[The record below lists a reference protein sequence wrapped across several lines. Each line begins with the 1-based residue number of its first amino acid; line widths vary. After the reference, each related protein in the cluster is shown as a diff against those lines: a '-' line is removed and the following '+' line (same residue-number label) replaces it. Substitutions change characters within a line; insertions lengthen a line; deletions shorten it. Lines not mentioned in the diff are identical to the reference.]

1 MDQELSS
8 ESSVD
13 LNRQVRNSL
22 RNSLVAVVVSLAIAL
37 VFNYLFI
44 DITIGVSLLVF
55 TGLVLAVIGGFVIQF
70 KYSYKNSIWL
80 VIPILFFAIMPI
92 FRDNE
97 FLTFLNVLAIFGLL
111 LILARSLSK
120 ENILN
125 FGIVDY
131 IASLVVW
138 PFKYLRNAFI
148 TLGFI
153 GKNVKGASSGRWR
166 PVIVGVLAAL
176 PVLLFFGALFSSADL
191 AFHAF
196 LNNFLSFNIPDTLIP
211 RAIVLVVT
219 FIASLGA
226 LTYAFN
232 IPSKYISMY
241 APFNSKTGG
250 GEDRVLPDR
259 KIEVMV
265 FLALIASLFL
275 LFIVFQINYLF
286 GGAVNIEG
294 NGFTY
299 AEYARQGFWE
309 LLLVAFTTLL
319 ILLGVDTVMQKS
331 GKRLASFIL
340 PSLLITIEVMVIIV
354 SAFKRLMLYQS
365 TYGMT
370 GLRLYVAGFI
380 IFLAVMFL
388 ILALKLIL
396 KKEHKFFAFG
406 TLLCLIL
413 FIVSFNLLNPDKYI
427 AQKNI
432 DRFHETG
439 KIDVLYL
446 GTLSADAVP
455 EITSVYDELASEDKL
470 LLENSMV
477 LKKES
482 LSIIDRDWRSY
493 NISRKK
499 ALHELIQQF

>member
-1 MDQELSS
+1 MDQEISS
-8 ESSVD
+8 EPSVGSSK
-13 LNRQVRNSL
+13 QV
-22 RNSLVAVVVSLAIAL
+22 RNSLVAVAASLVIATA
-37 VFNYLFI
+37 FNYLFI
-44 DITIGVSLLVF
+44 DKTIGVSLLVF
-55 TGLVLAVIGGFVIQF
+55 TGLTLVVIAWFVARF
-70 KYSYKNSIWL
+70 KYSYKSSAWL
-80 VIPILFFAIMPI
+80 AIPILFFATMPI
-92 FRDNE
+92 FRDND

-131 IASLVVW
+131 IASVVVW

-153 GKNVKGASSGRWR
+153 GKNIKGTSTGGWK
-166 PVIVGVLAAL
+166 PVVVGFLVAI

-191 AFHAF
+191 AFRAF
-196 LNNFLSFNIPDTLIP
+196 LDNFLSFNIPDTLIP
-211 RAIVLVVT
+211 RAIVLVIT
-219 FIASLGA
+219 FIASLGS
-226 LTYAFN
+226 LTYVFD
-232 IPSKYISMY
+232 IPSKYTSMY
-241 APFNSKTGG
+241 VTFNKKDEGVGDKS
-250 GEDRVLPDR
+250 LPDR
-259 KIEVMV
+259 KVEVMV
-265 FLALIASLFL
+265 FLSLIAALFL

-286 GGAVNIEG
+286 GGAVNIES

-309 LLLVAFTTLL
+309 LLVVAFTTLL
-319 ILLGVDTVMQKS
+319 ILLGVDAVMKKS

-340 PSLLITIEVMVIIV
+340 PSLFITLEVMIIIV

-370 GLRLYVAGFI
+370 ELRLYVAGFI
-380 IFLAVMFL
+380 ILLAVVFV
-388 ILALKLIL
+388 ILAAKLIW

-406 TLLCLIL
+406 TLLSLIL

-432 DRFHETG
+432 DRFHATG
-439 KIDVLYL
+439 KIDVVYL

-455 EITSVYDELASEDKL
+455 EIISVYDELNDEDKL
-470 LLENSMV
+470 LVVNSMIS
-477 LKKES
+477 KKEL
-482 LSIIDRDWRSY
+482 LSIGDSDWTSY

-499 ALHELIQQF
+499 AIVELYKKF